1 MSPSAGLKTCGL
13 LRTLRT
19 WTLLLKR
26 TCTGLLTCG
35 QSTEATGWKLPSAL
49 TSLPDCLSECPSP
62 HHRHHPSEKWI
73 CCNQWTYTNT
83 PLSSKVHSLD
93 SILILY
99 IMWVWMAIHMGTF
112 SIIEW
117 SISAFPMLL
126 IKHIKHVLYTWHY
139 SKSLRYTLIWKKKP
153 SDSREDRQCFK
164 YIKEVDYIVC

>member
-1 MSPSAGLKTCGL
+1 MFLLRIIYLNLGSNTRWAPSAGLKTCGL
-13 LRTLRT
+13 LEDSEPGLYSWREHAQVC
-19 WTLLLKR
+19 LLVVRAQRPQAENCLVPWPA
-26 TCTGLLTCG
+26 C
-35 QSTEATGWKLPSAL
+35 Q
-49 TSLPDCLSECPSP
+49 DCLSECPRP
-62 HHRHHPSEKWI
+62 HHRHHPPEKWI

-83 PLSSKVHSLD
+83 SLSSKVHSSD

-139 SKSLRYTLIWKKKP
+139 SKSLRYVRLKKEAL
-153 SDSREDRQCFK
+153 RF
-164 YIKEVDYIVC
+164 